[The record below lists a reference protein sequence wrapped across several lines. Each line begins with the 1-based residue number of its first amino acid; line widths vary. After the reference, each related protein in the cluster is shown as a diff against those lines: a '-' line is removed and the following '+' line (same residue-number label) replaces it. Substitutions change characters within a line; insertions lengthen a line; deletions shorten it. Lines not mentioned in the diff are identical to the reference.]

1 MMADAARMAK
11 TDHES
16 SATASGNSEAIGATD
31 REATIGGRSAGSSL
45 TIISAFT

>member
-1 MMADAARMAK
+1 MAK